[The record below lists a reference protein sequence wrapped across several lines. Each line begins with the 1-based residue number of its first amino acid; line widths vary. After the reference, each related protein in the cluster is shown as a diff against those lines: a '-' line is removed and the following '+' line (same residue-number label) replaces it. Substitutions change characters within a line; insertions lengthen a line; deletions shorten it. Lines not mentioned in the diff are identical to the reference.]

1 MSDSTAPALSSD
13 GPVAIVC
20 GGGQFPGAV
29 ADAVARHGR
38 RVFLFPIRGWADPQT
53 AARYPHQWIALGQLA
68 PGLRRARAEGC
79 RDVVLIGNLQRPSIW
94 QLRFDVRTLLVLPS
108 IIQAFKGGDDHL
120 LSRVARIIEEQG
132 LHLVGAHEV
141 APEILVPAG
150 TLGAV
155 QPSEQDRADIAR
167 GLSLIA
173 AIGPFDIGQAV
184 VVAANQVLA
193 VEAAEG
199 TDAMLE
205 RVAALRREGR
215 IRLPARTGV
224 LVKGPKPGQDRR
236 FDLPSIG
243 PRTVETAAA
252 AGLAGIAVEAAGA
265 ITANLEAMVQA
276 ADAAGLFFV
285 GASAAGTGGQP

>member
-1 MSDSTAPALSSD
+1 MSEPATLALPS
-13 GPVAIVC
+13 GNPLAIVC

-29 ADAVARHGR
+29 ADAVTRRGR
-38 RVFLFPIRGWADPQT
+38 RVFLFPIRGWADPEVV
-53 AARYPHQWIALGQLA
+53 ARYPHQWVALGQLA
-68 PGLRRARAEGC
+68 AGLRRVHAEGC
-79 RDVVLIGNLQRPSIW
+79 RDVVFIGNVLRPSLW
-94 QLRFDVRTLLVLPS
+94 QLRFDVRTLLLLPR

-120 LSRVARIIEEQG
+120 LSNVARIVEEQG
-132 LHLVGAHEV
+132 LRLVGAHEV

-150 TLGAV
+150 TLGATA
-155 QPSEQDRADIAR
+155 PTARDHADIAR

-184 VVAANQVLA
+184 VVADNYVLA

-199 TDAMLE
+199 TDAMLA

-215 IRLPARTGV
+215 VRTPARTGV

-243 PRTVETAAA
+243 PRTVEAAA
-252 AGLAGIAVEAAGA
+252 VAGLAGIAVEAAGA
-265 ITANLEAMVQA
+265 ITADLEAMTRA
-276 ADAAGLFFV
+276 ADSAELFLV
-285 GASAAGTGGQP
+285 GAPSARRGAS

>member
-1 MSDSTAPALSSD
+1 MSAPAAPDLSSD
-13 GPVAIVC
+13 SPVAIVC
-20 GGGQFPGAV
+20 GGGQFPAAI
-29 ADAVARHGR
+29 ADAVTRRGR
-38 RVFLFPIRGWADPQT
+38 RVFLFPIRGWADPDVV
-53 AARYPHQWIALGQLA
+53 ARYPHQWIALGQLA

-79 RDVVLIGNLQRPSIW
+79 RDVVLIGNLLRPSIW
-94 QLRFDVRTLLVLPS
+94 QLRFDLRTLLVLPR
-108 IIQAFKGGDDHL
+108 ILQAFKGGDDHL

-150 TLGAV
+150 TLGGIR
-155 QPSEQDRADIAR
+155 PTDQDRADIAR
-167 GLSLIA
+167 GLALVA

-243 PRTVETAAA
+243 PRTVEAAAA

-265 ITANLEAMVQA
+265 ITADLEAMTHA

-285 GASAAGTGGQP
+285 GAPVPRGGVRP

>member
-1 MSDSTAPALSSD
+1 MSSPAAPALSSD
-13 GPVAIVC
+13 SPVAIVC

-29 ADAVARHGR
+29 ADAVTRRGR
-38 RVFLFPIRGWADPQT
+38 SVFLFPIRGWADPQM

-79 RDVVLIGNLQRPSIW
+79 RDVVLVGNLLRPSIW
-94 QLRFDVRTLLVLPS
+94 QLRFDVRTLLALPR
-108 IIQAFKGGDDHL
+108 IVQAFKGGDDHL

-141 APEILVPAG
+141 APDILVPAG
-150 TLGAV
+150 TLGAI
-155 QPSEQDRADIAR
+155 QPTDQDRADIAR
-167 GLSLIA
+167 GLALVA

-184 VVAANQVLA
+184 VVANNQVLA
-193 VEAAEG
+193 VEASEG
-199 TDAMLE
+199 TDGMLE
-205 RVAALRREGR
+205 RVAMLRREGR

-224 LVKGPKPGQDRR
+224 RVKGPKPGQDRR

-243 PRTVETAAA
+243 PRTVEAAAA

-265 ITANLEAMVQA
+265 ITADLEAMTRA

-285 GASAAGTGGQP
+285 GAPAARAGGSL

>member
-1 MSDSTAPALSSD
+1 MSDPAAPALSPDS
-13 GPVAIVC
+13 PVAIVC

-29 ADAVARHGR
+29 AEAVMRRGR
-38 RVFLFPIRGWADPQT
+38 RVFLFPVRGWADPDV
-53 AARYPHQWIALGQLA
+53 AERYPHQWIALGQLA
-68 PGLRRARAEGC
+68 AGFRRAHAEGC
-79 RDVVLIGNLQRPSIW
+79 RDVVLIGNLLRPSIW
-94 QLRFDVRTLLVLPS
+94 QLRFDVRTLLALPR
-108 IIQAFKGGDDHL
+108 IIRAFKGGDNHL
-120 LSRVARIIEEQG
+120 LSGVARILEDNGFRLI
-132 LHLVGAHEV
+132 GAHEV
-141 APEILVPAG
+141 APEILIPAG
-150 TLGAV
+150 TLGGIR
-155 QPSEQDRADIAR
+155 PNDQDRADIAR
-167 GLSLIA
+167 GLSLVA

-184 VVAANQVLA
+184 VVANNQVLA

-215 IRLPARTGV
+215 IRLPSRTGV

-252 AGLAGIAVEAAGA
+252 AGLAGIAVEGAGA
-265 ITANLEAMVQA
+265 ITADLQAMTRA

-285 GASAAGTGGQP
+285 GAPAARPDAPP